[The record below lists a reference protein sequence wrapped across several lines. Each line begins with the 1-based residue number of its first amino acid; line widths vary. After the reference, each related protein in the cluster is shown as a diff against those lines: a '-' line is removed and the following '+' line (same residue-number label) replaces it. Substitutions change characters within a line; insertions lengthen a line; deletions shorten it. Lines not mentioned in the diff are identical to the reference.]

1 MFHFELGKYRSIVL
15 SIALFIFFDLAVLVL
30 NFVISSQISNDA
42 LLINL
47 AGRQRMLSQRITKTA
62 LQIEHRVGEGK
73 PFNDELAEL
82 KKASTVFDRTLTAF
96 SQGGHTT
103 SGTGDEVHLAAI
115 EDPTTQEILREAR
128 EIWAPLITVAKPL
141 AESVDITQAR
151 QLARLLEDTNL
162 QLLKLM
168 NDLTTRVEQI
178 ASDKATMLRAVQVT
192 GITLATINFI
202 IILFHF
208 IGHLRRSDRELEL
221 AHKETEDIL
230 RTTQEGLFLLDPELK
245 IGSQHSTVLNNI
257 LGVATLAG
265 TNFIDI
271 LRARVDS
278 KTLDTAREY
287 LDLLLKHGVKEKLVT
302 SINPL
307 NRVEMLLDQGP
318 GKPETRFLQFAF
330 NRVRENGKITHLL
343 VTVSDITRRVLLEQE
358 LKATEDR
365 ARGQLG
371 MLMEIIQIEPFALHQ
386 FLRTAAEG
394 LQNIN
399 GLLRGQS
406 EPVTGRGGLLR
417 DQSEPVTGR
426 GGLVNA
432 LFRQAHRIKG
442 DAAALGMT
450 SLADAFHQLEDL
462 LSGLR
467 EQPSLSG
474 EDFLPVTVQVKGLFE
489 QIETIENAIIRISQV
504 RGVATVEAP
513 RPQHDPNAAKLPFVQ
528 HWRDFANQIAARHSN
543 TVEVSYNGIDI
554 ATLPEGLGSA
564 VNTIINQFIRNA
576 IVHGIEPPDTRKA
589 LGKPEAGRLSIYIS
603 RNDDGSI
610 ELSFR
615 DDGRGISV
623 QHIRDIAIAKGRL
636 TAEEAAAW
644 DNRRIVGLI
653 FEPGISSHPEV
664 DADAGRGAG
673 LDAVAEL
680 VIRFG
685 GNVRIG
691 TTPNEYCHFRVHLA
705 PRVIAERS
713 VAT

>member
-1 MFHFELGKYRSIVL
+1 MFHLELGKYRNIVL

-42 LLINL
+42 LMINL

-62 LQIEHRVGEGK
+62 LQVEYRIRDGK
-73 PFNDELAEL
+73 PFGNELTEF
-82 KKASTVFDRTLTAF
+82 KKASTVFDQTLTAF
-96 SQGGHTT
+96 SQGGRTT
-103 SGTGDEVHLAAI
+103 SGTGDEVNLAAI
-115 EDPTTQEILREAR
+115 EDPTAQGILREAR
-128 EIWAPLITVAKPL
+128 DIWTPLITAAKSL
-141 AESVDITQAR
+141 TDNADIMQAS
-151 QLARLLEDTNL
+151 QLARLMEAANL

-178 ASDKATMLRAVQVT
+178 ASDKATMLRTVQVT

-208 IGHLRRSDRELEL
+208 IGHLRRSDRELEH
-221 AHKETEDIL
+221 AHKETADIL

-245 IGSQHSTVLNNI
+245 IGSQHSTALNSI

-265 TNFIDI
+265 ADFIDI
-271 LRARVDS
+271 LRARVDQ
-278 KTLDTAREY
+278 KTLKTAREY
-287 LDLLLKHGVKEKLVT
+287 LDLLLKHDVKEKLVT
-302 SINPL
+302 SVNPL

-330 NRVRENGKITHLL
+330 NRVKEKGKITHLL

-371 MLMEIIQIEPFALHQ
+371 MLMEIIQIDPFALHQ
-386 FLRTAAEG
+386 FLRAAADG

-399 GLLRGQS
+399 
-406 EPVTGRGGLLR
+406 GLLR

-426 GGLVNA
+426 SGLLRDQSEPVTGRSSLVNA

-442 DAAALGMT
+442 DAAALGMS

-462 LSGLR
+462 LSELR

-489 QIETIENAIIRISQV
+489 QIETIENAVIRISQV

-513 RPQHDPNAAKLPFVQ
+513 RPQHDPNTAKLPFVQ
-528 HWRDFANQIAARHSN
+528 RWRDFANQIATRHGN
-543 TVEVSYNGIDI
+543 TVEISYKGIDV
-554 ATLPEGLGSA
+554 ATLPEGLSSA

-576 IVHGIEPPDTRKA
+576 IVHGIESSDARKA

-603 RNDDGSI
+603 QNDDGSV

-623 QHIRDIAIAKGRL
+623 QRIRDTAIAKGRL
-636 TAEEAAAW
+636 TAEEATAW

-653 FEPGISSHPEV
+653 FEPGISSHAAV

-680 VIRFG
+680 VVRFG

-705 PRVIAERS
+705 PRAIVEGPA
-713 VAT
+713 AT